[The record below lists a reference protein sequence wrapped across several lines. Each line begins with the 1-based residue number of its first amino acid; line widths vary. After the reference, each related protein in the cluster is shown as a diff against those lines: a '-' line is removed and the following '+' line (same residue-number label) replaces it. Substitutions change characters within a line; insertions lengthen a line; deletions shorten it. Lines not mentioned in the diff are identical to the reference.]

1 MFSTTM
7 SGESQTTYVLDSDEI
22 RANERDMVDLAERTN
37 NTRMIDTRDEDSQK
51 VGQEGWLFLKV
62 EGQRLIITIADGVRM
77 LISRNVNH
85 SHLHVGGPHNHILEL
100 VVFPGVGRAFYH
112 CQSCVVLKAL

>member
-1 MFSTTM
+1 
-7 SGESQTTYVLDSDEI
+7 
-22 RANERDMVDLAERTN
+22 
-37 NTRMIDTRDEDSQK
+37 
-51 VGQEGWLFLKV
+51 LKV

-85 SHLHVGGPHNHILEL
+85 LHLHVGGPHNHVLEL
-100 VVFPGVGRAFYH
+100 AVFPGVGRAFYH